1 MSWLNRFR
9 DQPHPAPAPGNPECH
24 IQVALSGPVL
34 PAEDWFHEA
43 LAELNSAT
51 SIRGYHADGHTASF
65 TVAELTREGPAEIG
79 WGTIALRPGPLPGA
93 DLAGLCTRSWH
104 WPQAAETLCAHTHH
118 WVVCVTTDT
127 THFHNAMVTGRL
139 LAALSRLPECLGAC
153 FPLAGLVQAPA
164 ALRAHCDTQPD
175 ALPVQLWVNFPLQA
189 HYDGSTTLR
198 TQGLRQFGV
207 PEIEIVH
214 SHLPYEELY
223 QRAQEFAGN
232 LMKAGPVLKDG
243 DTVNSATDER
253 HLVRHEPSIFDPQQT
268 VCRIYL

>member
-9 DQPHPAPAPGNPECH
+9 DQPHPAPEPGNPECC

-51 SIRGYHADGHTASF
+51 SIRGYHADDQKASF

-79 WGTIALRPGPLPGA
+79 WGSITLHAAPLPREE
-93 DLAGLCTRSWH
+93 LAALCAHSWR
-104 WPQAAETLCAHTHH
+104 WPQAAEILRDHTHH
-118 WVVCVTTDT
+118 WAACVTTDT
-127 THFHNAMVTGRL
+127 TPFHNAMVTGRL
-139 LAALSRLPECLGAC
+139 LVALSHLPEFLGAC
-153 FPLAGLVQAPA
+153 FPLAGLVQAPES
-164 ALRAHCDTQPD
+164 LRAQCDTQPD
-175 ALPVQLWVNFPLQA
+175 ALPVRLWVNFPLQA
-189 HYDGSTTLR
+189 HHDGSTTLR

-207 PEIEIVH
+207 PEIEIVR

-223 QRAQEFAGN
+223 RRAEEFAGN

-243 DTVNSATDER
+243 DMVNSATDEQ
-253 HLVRHEPSIFDPQQT
+253 HLVRFEPSIYEPHAT